1 MNHNMIIQFKNDI
14 STERVFHKYKSFP
27 PKHTTKQKN
36 ITVYSYVLLSIIVF
50 VIIII
55 SNIKSNEIKQLTKHN
70 TELNNI
76 LTSVNNNQMM
86 NEHNYNDKVKEIE
99 KMDLRIQMKE
109 YLIEQ
114 MKKKSNTGRQRRSI
128 DILELKNKIREL
140 NEIFQQEKLKEKDY
154 LIKIRDINT
163 IIETRHL
170 RCNQLREQ
178 IMRKRSQLGLN

>member
-1 MNHNMIIQFKNDI
+1 MKHNKIIQFNNDI
-14 STERVFHKYKSFP
+14 STERVFHKYKSP
-27 PKHTTKQKN
+27 SKQKN
-36 ITVYSYVLLSIIVF
+36 IILYSYVILSIIVF
-50 VIIII
+50 IIIII
-55 SNIKSNEIKQLTKHN
+55 SNIKSNETKQLTKRN
-70 TELNNI
+70 NELNNI

-114 MKKKSNTGRQRRSI
+114 MKKKSNTGRQRRNI
-128 DILELKNKIREL
+128 DILDLKNKIREL

-170 RCNQLREQ
+170 RCNQLREK

>member
-1 MNHNMIIQFKNDI
+1 
-14 STERVFHKYKSFP
+14 
-27 PKHTTKQKN
+27 
-36 ITVYSYVLLSIIVF
+36 
-50 VIIII
+50 
-55 SNIKSNEIKQLTKHN
+55 
-70 TELNNI
+70 
-76 LTSVNNNQMM
+76 MM

-170 RCNQLREQ
+170 RCNQLRDK